1 MKRNRWKRLGDFVLG
16 KGFYIVLFLCVAA
29 MGISGYYLIR
39 SVSGSGETTD
49 QAVTGNPTVVLPDSS
64 AQTAP
69 KAQTPSPSE
78 QDAPAKQSAVP
89 EQKDD
94 PEALPQQQAQDQTRD
109 VVYTWPVKG
118 ELLRDFAVET
128 LSYDVTMGDWRTHA
142 GVDIA
147 AEVGRK
153 VWAAG
158 EGTVSQVFD
167 DPMMGVTV
175 VIEHPDGVT
184 STYSNLAADP
194 LVAVGDT
201 VDTGTEIGAVGET
214 ALAESAMDPHLHLEM
229 AKEGSALDPVTL
241 LPEQM

>member
-1 MKRNRWKRLGDFVLG
+1 MKRNRWKQLGDFVLG

-29 MGISGYYLIR
+29 LGISGYYLIR

-49 QAVTGNPTVVLPDSS
+49 QTVTGNPTVVLPDSS

-69 KAQTPSPSE
+69 KAETPTE
-78 QDAPAKQSAVP
+78 QKTPTKQSAVQ
-89 EQKDD
+89 EQEDD

-118 ELLRDFAVET
+118 QLLRDFAVET
-128 LSYDVTMGDWRTHA
+128 LSYDQTMGDWRTHA

-158 EGTVSQVFD
+158 DGTVSQVYD

-184 STYSNLAADP
+184 STYSNRAADP

-201 VDTGTEIGAVGET
+201 VETGTEIGAVGET
-214 ALAESAMDPHLHLEM
+214 AIAESAMEPHLHLEM
-229 AKEGSALDPVTL
+229 SKEGAAVDPVTL
-241 LPEQM
+241 LPDQI